1 MPIRADVRKTINNP
15 ALIYLKLNN
24 SMIIGSKII
33 HIENLSSS
41 NNYASVIL
49 KMEKIPEGTVIS
61 AGYQSGGRGQA
72 GNKWESEKDKNLLIS
87 IILYPTAIVP
97 AEQFIISMTISLGV
111 CDFLLKHV
119 GEVKIKW
126 PNDIYVRDDKIAG
139 ILIEN
144 SIAGDKI
151 EHTIAG
157 IGLNINQKV
166 FPSYIPHPVS
176 LGILTDTDHNLEE
189 CRKSLLAALDDR
201 YSQLLSGSGDEIRSD
216 YFSML
221 YRFNEWHDFK
231 TPGGIFNGR
240 IITVNGFGQ
249 LQTEDRNGRIS
260 TFSMKEIEFL
270 K

>member
-1 MPIRADVRKTINNP
+1 
-15 ALIYLKLNN
+15 
-24 SMIIGSKII
+24 MIIGARII

-41 NNYASVIL
+41 NTRASMLL
-49 KMEKIPEGTVIS
+49 KMEAMSEGTVIS

-87 IILYPTAIVP
+87 IILYPSMIVP
-97 AEQFIISMTISLGV
+97 SEQFIISMAVSLGV
-111 CDFLLKHV
+111 CDFLMEHV
-119 GEVKIKW
+119 SAVKIKW

-157 IGLNINQKV
+157 IGLNINQKE
-166 FPSYIPHPVS
+166 FPPHVPNPVS
-176 LGILTDTDHNLEE
+176 LSLLTGIDHDLEG
-189 CRKSLLAALDDR
+189 CRKHLLAALDNR
-201 YSQLLSGSGDEIRSD
+201 YIQMLKGSADKIRNE
-216 YFSML
+216 YFSIL

-231 TPGGIFNGR
+231 TSAGIFNGR
-240 IITVNGFGQ
+240 IVAVNSFGQ

-260 TFSMKEIEFL
+260 TFSVKEIEFL